1 MANDFVLLYCSE
13 VRGNICFEEMEFHS
27 FQEYTNWN
35 HYVTKI
41 KRWHSELEEQK
52 EVLSAVKLK
61 ADKQNWLKEAL
72 EFAKYFGHG
81 YFPLDLCRLVNLMEG
96 DLDVPRDN
104 TVWQEETT
112 VVTDIDINNVP
123 DRYNKIV
130 DNAGVLPHGA

>member
-1 MANDFVLLYCSE
+1 VK
-13 VRGNICFEEMEFHS
+13 
-27 FQEYTNWN
+27 
-35 HYVTKI
+35 KI
-41 KRWHSELEEQK
+41 KQWHSELEGEK

-61 ADKQNWLKEAL
+61 SDKQNWLKEAAL

-96 DLDVPRDN
+96 DLDVPRDD

-112 VVTDIDINNVP
+112 VMTDIDINNVP